1 MADKAKFAYGSLANL
16 DNAVAAGRI
25 DEFDLLCLV
34 DDGIARIGWL
44 DRNKQPVLVDTEPRV
59 IAVDSLP
66 ETGEAGV
73 IYIVGEIV
81 YIYAG
86 GKFVAISE
94 STDLTALKEH
104 VSVFE
109 EKVTTLEGQ
118 ASVLEEKIV
127 SLEEK
132 DVAIEE
138 QIADVNAELVSKA
151 NAEEV
156 NVKIEQIASDIADA
170 TVAANAY
177 ADKKFNAA
185 MNMCLH
191 EQYEIVN
198 TPKGTLVDYRDNE
211 IRVMCPA
218 DTEWVKQSVGSTG
231 NANMYY
237 MGFKAYA
244 PEGAVSFKEGDRGV
258 IVDEMFT
265 FDDDF
270 AGIDEYGRKY
280 SICWFALA
288 SYDESSDKWAYF
300 GKNSSTDKYIGWTYI
315 VEWYDS
321 EGVIIA
327 SDNVRVNL
335 SNEDCHFAFEPFYM
349 SGITAEVKKYVDEQI
364 ENRIEEITEIPVV
377 EF

>member
-59 IAVDSLP
+59 IAVDTLP

-109 EKVTTLEGQ
+109 EKVATLESQ
-118 ASVLEEKIV
+118 ASTLEEKIV

-132 DVAIEE
+132 DAAIEE
-138 QIADVNAELVSKA
+138 QIADVNAELSSKA

-156 NVKIEQIASDIADA
+156 NVKIEQIASDIA
-170 TVAANAY
+170 AANAY
-177 ADKKFNAA
+177 TDKKFDAA
-185 MNMCLH
+185 MDMCLH
-191 EQYEIVN
+191 ERYEVAYK
-198 TPKGTLVDYRDNE
+198 PEGTLVNYRDKE
-211 IRVMCPA
+211 IRVMCPS
-218 DTEWVKQSVGSTG
+218 DTAWTKQTVGGTG
-231 NANMYY
+231 NPNMYY

-244 PEGAVSFKEGDRGV
+244 PEGAVSFKE
-258 IVDEMFT
+258 
-265 FDDDF
+265 DDKDFIEDQTMYYFEDNDF

-280 SICWFALA
+280 SICWLALA
-288 SYDESSDKWAYF
+288 SYDEASDTWTYF
-300 GKNSSTDKYIGWTYI
+300 GAKSTVEKYIGWYYS
-315 VEWYDS
+315 VEWYDVN
-321 EGVIIA
+321 GKVID
-327 SDNVRVNL
+327 SDLIRINL
-335 SNEDCHFAFEPFYM
+335 SNENCHLTIEPFYVANV
-349 SGITAEVKKYVDEQI
+349 TADVKKYVNEK
-364 ENRIEEITEIPVV
+364 IEEITEIPVV